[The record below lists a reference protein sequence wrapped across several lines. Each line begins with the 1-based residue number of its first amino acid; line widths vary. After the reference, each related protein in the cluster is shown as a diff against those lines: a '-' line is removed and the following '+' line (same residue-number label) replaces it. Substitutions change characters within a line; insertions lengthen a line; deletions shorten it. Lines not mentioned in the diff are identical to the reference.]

1 MNITN
6 EIPKII
12 FQTSVNKPNEYL
24 VNMIKNLSPD
34 WTYIHFNDNEIIDF
48 FKNNYLEEFPNIIE
62 KFNSIKTGAHKADL
76 FRYYFIYIK
85 GGVFLD
91 SDAMLQKNINEIVK
105 DYDFF
110 TVESTHYCPLCIFQG
125 LIGANP
131 NNQIIYEALKDI
143 YNIDNQLLIEDYLI
157 ICKNLYNI
165 LKKKWNYKIKIY
177 KEIYGSNKVA
187 ITVDNNDNS
196 LIIAHYFDSKIV
208 PPQYFNKNHLIN
220 IPSSKKTFKLKFL

>member
-1 MNITN
+1 MS
-6 EIPKII
+6 ELIPKII
-12 FQTSVNKPNEYL
+12 FQTSKEKPQSYIID
-24 VNMIKNLSPD
+24 MIKKMCPD
-34 WTYIHFNDNEIIDF
+34 WTYIHFTDDDIIEF
-48 FKNNYLEEFPNIIE
+48 FKNNQLDEFPNITE
-62 KFNSIKTGAHKADL
+62 KFNSIKNGAHKADL
-76 FRYYFIYIK
+76 FRYYFIYIN

-91 SDAMLQKNINEIVK
+91 SDAMFQTNIHYIAN

-110 TVESTHYCPLCIFQG
+110 SVESMHYCPGCIFQG
-125 LIGANP
+125 LIGAKPKNL
-131 NNQIIYEALKDI
+131 IIYEALKDI
-143 YNIDNQLLIEDYLI
+143 YNINIKTLSKDYLL
-157 ICKNLYNI
+157 ICKNLFYI

-220 IPSSKKTFKLKFL
+220 TQSSKKTFKLKFL

>member
-105 DYDFF
+105 NYNFF

-143 YNIDNQLLIEDYLI
+143 YNIDNQLLIADYLI

-208 PPQYFNKNHLIN
+208 PPEYFNKNHLIN

>member
-1 MNITN
+1 MNMTN

-12 FQTSVNKPNEYL
+12 FQTSVKKPDQYL

-143 YNIDNQLLIEDYLI
+143 YNIDNQLLIADYLI

-165 LKKKWNYKIKIY
+165 LNKKWNYKIKIY

>member
-105 DYDFF
+105 DYNFF